1 MEEGHGPSQCQLP
14 CCCPINH
21 SVTVQLGIPDASA
34 TRSPRNNGIISGGRG
49 CLGQGLRRQYRL
61 PSISPSAPSAC
72 GVQGLVAEQTRVTRG
87 WQGLAG
93 LIQLAG
99 PPLPPR
105 NSGPTGAQL
114 QAAVLC
120 AGNPYIW
127 IQTLPFRDPHPSS
140 HLGLIPRSRR
150 QRWPP
155 QKSWG
160 TGSLWAQGGRE
171 YA

>member
-1 MEEGHGPSQCQLP
+1 MGPPSVSSLAAVPLITASQSSWGSRTPVPHAAPGTMGLFP
-14 CCCPINH
+14 
-21 SVTVQLGIPDASA
+21 GGEAASG
-34 TRSPRNNGIISGGRG
+34 RGSGGSTAFPQSVPRH
-49 CLGQGLRRQYRL
+49 
-61 PSISPSAPSAC
+61 PSAC